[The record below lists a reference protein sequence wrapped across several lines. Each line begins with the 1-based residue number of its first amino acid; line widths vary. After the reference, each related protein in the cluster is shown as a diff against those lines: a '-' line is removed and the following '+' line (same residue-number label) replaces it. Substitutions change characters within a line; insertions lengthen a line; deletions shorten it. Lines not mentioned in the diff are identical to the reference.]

1 MKKIAYLFVG
11 LMTIGSLTLL
21 PSCKKDK
28 CKDVVCQN
36 GGTCDDEDGSCICA
50 TGYEGAN
57 CETAMADKFAG
68 NWKYNETCGGNTVTD
83 FTTTFT
89 KTGPNKIQ
97 ITGFAGFACGGSNI
111 LVNCTVNGRDITVDS
126 GQSFCAAQIQISSG
140 SGSLNASGNSIS
152 MTYTYTLAGSSS
164 QTCTGTYTK

>member
-1 MKKIAYLFVG
+1 MMKMVPVSVQQVMRELIVKQLWLISLQV
-11 LMTIGSLTLL
+11 TGS
-21 PSCKKDK
+21 
-28 CKDVVCQN
+28 
-36 GGTCDDEDGSCICA
+36 
-50 TGYEGAN
+50 
-57 CETAMADKFAG
+57 TAK
-68 NWKYNETCGGNTVTD
+68 TCGGNTVTD